1 MAAELHHSSPAV
13 LFPVGVINEPLRSC
27 LSRLSLQLN
36 PCRAQP
42 TIPPLLEEG
51 PREIVSMQV
60 QRCKLDETDF
70 FLY

>member
-1 MAAELHHSSPAV
+1 VAAELHHSSPAV

-27 LSRLSLQLN
+27 LSCSSTLYELN
-36 PCRAQP
+36 PP
-42 TIPPLLEEG
+42 LEEG
-51 PREIVSMQV
+51 PREIVSMQI